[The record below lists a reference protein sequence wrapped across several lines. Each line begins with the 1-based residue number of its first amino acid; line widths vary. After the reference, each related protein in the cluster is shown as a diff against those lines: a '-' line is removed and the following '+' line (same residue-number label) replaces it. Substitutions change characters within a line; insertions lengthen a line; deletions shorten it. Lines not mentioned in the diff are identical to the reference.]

1 MKILVGL
8 SGGIDSSVAA
18 WLLKNAGHEVEGAT
32 MLIWKKDSPY
42 PAPVSPDSCYSPA
55 RAEDKAHIAAFCDKI
70 GIRYHV
76 LDCSDLYES
85 TVLETFRNEYMN
97 ARTPNP
103 CVLCNEKIKFGALVD
118 YARAQG
124 LCFDKFATGHYA
136 RITYNDGLDRW
147 ELRKARD
154 GKKDQ
159 SYFLYRLSQK
169 QLGFTLF
176 PLGDYLKSEVRQI
189 DVQQGFHPEGQSES
203 QDFYGGDYSDL
214 LQAEDRPGDI
224 VTTDGLVL
232 GRHKGFWHYTI
243 GQRKGLGIAAPRP
256 LYVLELDSVSNRV
269 IVGFDDENRQSS
281 ALVEDVV
288 WTSRT
293 DFEKGKV
300 YSVKVRSTSRGE
312 AAEIEKLS
320 DSSFRVRFISPSKG
334 VTPGQSCVV
343 YDDDLVVAG
352 GIIKESLLDKAAVSC

>member
-1 MKILVGL
+1 MPLL
-8 SGGIDSSVAA
+8 SYNAPEKPAETSVAA
-18 WLLKNAGHEVEGAT
+18 QASAAD
-32 MLIWKKDSPY
+32 KK
-42 PAPVSPDSCYSPA
+42 AQIVR
-55 RAEDKAHIAAFCDKI
+55 RA
-70 GIRYHV
+70 V
-76 LDCSDLYES
+76 
-85 TVLETFRNEYMN
+85 
-97 ARTPNP
+97 
-103 CVLCNEKIKFGALVD
+103 ALVSL
-118 YARAQG
+118 YAQM
-124 LCFDKFATGHYA
+124 
-136 RITYNDGLDRW
+136 TYLQKRFV
-147 ELRKARD
+147 ELRNRPFYIQLHLFAHHHFGERSLVRIRRIHTADVFALSKDGHAVGDRHDFVQFVRDDDDGFAVCLHRAHD
-154 GKKDQ
+154 GKE
-159 SYFLYRLSQK
+159 L
-169 QLGFTLF
+169 
-176 PLGDYLKSEVRQI
+176 
-189 DVQQGFHPEGQSES
+189 FHPVCQVAGELGHHRA
-203 QDFYGGDYSDL
+203 D
-214 LQAEDRPGDI
+214 DRPGDI

-343 YDDDLVVAG
+343 YDDDLGVAG
-352 GIIKESLLDKAAVSC
+352 GIRKESLLDKAAVSC